1 MKLLA
6 AALTAVAAT
15 SLAQDPLLVA
25 PNAYKLWFE
34 NPWVRVVRVHYGPRE
49 QVVAH
54 DHTSTSAAFV
64 YLNDSGKVIFDHIDK
79 DYSAVTRDPTK
90 AGSFRVYYGLQEV
103 HKVSNNSD
111 LPSEFLRVEFKTEPK
126 GEMTLKGKF
135 FREPRVEGE
144 IARKIQF
151 ENEQIRI
158 TRLVWPPGK
167 SVEIKTAPEEPALIV
182 ALSEAGASVA
192 LHTGNKTSPLTL
204 SHGRSRWVGADQQ
217 ETWENTG
224 RGDIEALRF
233 DFKTAPM
240 SKAELEKRRLK
251 H

>member
-1 MKLLA
+1 MKLLPP
-6 AALTAVAAT
+6 ALMAIAT
-15 SLAQDPLLVA
+15 TIYAQDPLVVA
-25 PNAYKLWFE
+25 PQAYKLWFE
-34 NPWVRVVRVHYGPRE
+34 NAWVRVVRVHYAPHE

-90 AGSFRVYYGLQEV
+90 AGSFRLYYGLQEV
-103 HKVSNNSD
+103 HRVSNISD

-135 FREPRVEGE
+135 FRDSHRDGE
-144 IARKIQF
+144 TFRKTQF

-158 TRLVWPPGK
+158 TRMLWPPGK
-167 SVEIKTAPEEPALIV
+167 SVEIKTTAEEPSLIV
-182 ALSEAGASVA
+182 ALTEIGASVEVRA
-192 LHTGNKTSPLTL
+192 QNTTSLL
-204 SHGRSRWVGADQQ
+204 KLDMGRSRWVGVNSE
-217 ETWENTG
+217 ETWENKG
-224 RGDIEALRF
+224 SADLEALRF
-233 DFKTAPM
+233 DFKTPPM
-240 SKAELEKRRLK
+240 SKAELERRSRK